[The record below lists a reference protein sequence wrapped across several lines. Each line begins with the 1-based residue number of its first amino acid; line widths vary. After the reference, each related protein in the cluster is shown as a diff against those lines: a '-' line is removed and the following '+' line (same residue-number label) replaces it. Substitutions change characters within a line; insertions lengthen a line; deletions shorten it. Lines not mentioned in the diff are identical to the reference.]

1 MTVDDW
7 KRTIRRQTKA
17 VGTYQKTFE
26 SAIDALAK
34 ILAQRD
40 EIYQQYVD
48 EGSNALVAKTSDRGA
63 VNWVPNPLLTLWKD
77 LNTSALAYWR
87 DLGLTPAGLKRIN
100 ESAMTKKTT
109 GSALEEALKSI
120 GGS

>member
-1 MTVDDW
+1 METSEW
-7 KRTIRRQTKA
+7 TRLIRRQTKA
-17 VGTYQKTFE
+17 IGTYKRQFD

-34 ILAQRD
+34 ILAERD
-40 EIYQQYVD
+40 AVYQQYED
-48 EGSNALVAKTSDRGA
+48 EGSEALIEKVSDRGA
-63 VNWVPNPLLTLWKD
+63 RNMVINPLLTLWKD

-100 ESAMTKKTT
+100 EAAMQKKEK

-120 GGS
+120 GKS

>member
-1 MTVDDW
+1 MDIDEW
-7 KRTIRRQTKA
+7 KRTIRRNCKA
-17 VGTYQKTFE
+17 VGTYSRNFE
-26 SAIDALAK
+26 SVIDALAK
-34 ILAQRD
+34 ILSERD
-40 EIYQQYVD
+40 AVYKQYED
-48 EGSNALVAKTSDRGA
+48 EGSEAMVEKISDRGA
-63 VNWVPNPLLTLWKD
+63 VNHVINPLLTLWKD

-100 ESAMTKKTT
+100 EEGLKKKEK

>member
-7 KRTIRRQTKA
+7 KRTIRRQAKA

-26 SAIDALAK
+26 SVIDALAK

-48 EGSNALVAKTSDRGA
+48 EGACALVKKTSDRGA
-63 VNWVPNPLLTLWKD
+63 VNWMPNPLLTLWKD

>member
-48 EGSNALVAKTSDRGA
+48 EGSKALVTKTSDRGA

>member
-26 SAIDALAK
+26 SVIDALAK

-40 EIYQQYVD
+40 EIYQHYVD
-48 EGSNALVAKTSDRGA
+48 EGSNALVEKTSDRGA

-77 LNTSALAYWR
+77 LNTSALVYWR